1 MKYKMIQAA
10 LDNVVDRGRVTVC
23 VQHYSNGRFDA
34 LLYKYGSWVF
44 PSASSGKLEDG
55 FRRLTDLTKG
65 RINFEVREM
74 DDGNYIVAFNEKVFT
89 VVLRDEFLVL
99 RDKIIT
105 EAKATPSEEFIVG
118 RKGAPE
124 DHLYI
129 GLFGRT
135 RLLQDMQSPEVVGQ
149 LSPTE

>member
-10 LDNVVDRGRVTVC
+10 LNNVVDKGRVMAC
-23 VQHYSNGRFDA
+23 VQHYSNGKFDA
-34 LLYKYGSWVF
+34 VLYRHGSWVF
-44 PSASSGKLEDG
+44 PSASSDKLEDG
-55 FRRLTDLTKG
+55 RRRLTDLG
-65 RINFEVREM
+65 NGQVNFEVREM

-99 RDKIIT
+99 RDKIIA
-105 EAKATPSEEFIVG
+105 EAKAAPSEEFIVG

-124 DHLYI
+124 DHFYI

-149 LSPTE
+149 LSPTK